1 MIHHVH
7 VISEKQQIKS
17 SKTCVTPAHLGGKG
31 GKFESLLAAGNKSME
46 SSYRTPVARQEA
58 HSSSSG
64 SSSYPSTSAVSF
76 TSSSASEGVIFL
88 CD

>member
-1 MIHHVH
+1 MIHYIH
-7 VISEKQQIKS
+7 VISEKQQEKS

-46 SSYRTPVARQEA
+46 SSYRTPVVRQEA

-64 SSSYPSTSAVSF
+64 SSSDPTNSTVSSTSSF
-76 TSSSASEGVIFL
+76 ASEGAIFL
-88 CD
+88 F